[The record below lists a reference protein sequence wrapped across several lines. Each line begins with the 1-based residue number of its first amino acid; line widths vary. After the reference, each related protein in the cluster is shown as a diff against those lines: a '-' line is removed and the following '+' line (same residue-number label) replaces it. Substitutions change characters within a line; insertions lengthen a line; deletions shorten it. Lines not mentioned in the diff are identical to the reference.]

1 MHYSEVSAVME
12 DEEDIEKLKEVLSV
26 ISTEIPK
33 LLDSINKSA
42 FSPENAEK
50 LAQATAKFYK
60 EMVNAGMDERQAYEL
75 TQKFMSNFSMGS
87 MMSQI
92 LGGLGR
98 HGGGNDVGDVMK
110 EQVEKKIRDKMDKSD

>member
-1 MHYSEVSAVME
+1 MFNSEVSPVME
-12 DEEDIEKLKEVLSV
+12 DVDDVEKLKEVLSV

-33 LLDSINKSA
+33 LLESINKSA

-60 EMVNAGMDERQAYEL
+60 EMVNAGMDEKLAYEL

-87 MMSQI
+87 MMSQL

-98 HGGGNDVGDVMK
+98 HGGDDVGDVIK
-110 EQVEKKIRDKMDKSD
+110 EQIEKKIKENIEKRD

>member
-1 MHYSEVSAVME
+1 ME
-12 DEEDIEKLKEVLSV
+12 DVDDVEKLKEMLSV

-60 EMVNAGMDERQAYEL
+60 EMCNAGMDEKQAFEL
-75 TQKFMSNFSMGS
+75 TQRFMSNFSMGG
-87 MMSQI
+87 MMSQL

-98 HGGGNDVGDVMK
+98 HGGDDVGDAIK
-110 EQVEKKIRDKMDKSD
+110 EQVEKKVREKMEKCDLVG